1 MKRKL
6 LVALLALIVCLTFA
20 LVSCDSGNDK
30 DKDDDDETEKNV
42 ATSDSS
48 SGGVTDSSDTTETGD
63 TTESSDTTDSS
74 DTTESGDAIESS
86 DTTES
91 SFTTESSDTPN
102 SSDTTES
109 SNDTTDSSEFPT
121 FFASKTKAVAG
132 DQNVAVTISLKNNPG
147 VASIILTLTYDN
159 TYLDLTKIEY
169 NSKID
174 GQTVYPQELQSPAT
188 LYWINGFADTTG
200 DWILA
205 TLYFNVSEDAMGEN
219 DIQISY
225 NPDNV
230 YNIAEENL
238 DFEVIH
244 GKIIIE

>member
-48 SGGVTDSSDTTETGD
+48 SGGVTDSSDTTESSKPDTGD
-63 TTESSDTTDSS
+63 TTESSDTTRSSGGTSDSS
-74 DTTESGDAIESS
+74 NTTDSSVSTESS

-91 SFTTESSDTPN
+91 REL
-102 SSDTTES
+102 
-109 SNDTTDSSEFPT
+109 PT
-121 FFASKTKAVAG
+121 FVASETKAVAG

-159 TYLDLTKIEY
+159 TYLDFTEIKY
-169 NSKID
+169 NLKID
-174 GQTVYPQELQSPAT
+174 GQTVYPQELQSPTT

-205 TLYFNVSEDAMGEN
+205 TLYFNISEDAKGEYE
-219 DIQISY
+219 IQISY

-238 DFEVIH
+238 EFKVIH

>member
-30 DKDDDDETEKNV
+30 DKNDDDETEKNV

-48 SGGVTDSSDTTETGD
+48 SGGVTDSSDTTESSKPDTGD
-63 TTESSDTTDSS
+63 TTESSDTTRSSGGTSDSS
-74 DTTESGDAIESS
+74 NTTDSSVSTESS

-91 SFTTESSDTPN
+91 REL
-102 SSDTTES
+102 
-109 SNDTTDSSEFPT
+109 PT
-121 FFASKTKAVAG
+121 FVASETKAVEG

-200 DWILA
+200 DWIFA
-205 TLYFNVSEDAMGEN
+205 TLYFDISQDAIGEY
-219 DIQISY
+219 DIHITY
-225 NPDNV
+225 DADNV
-230 YNIAEENL
+230 YNILEENIAF
-238 DFEVIH
+238 DTVV

>member
-1 MKRKL
+1 MKDKRFIL
-6 LVALLALIVCLTFA
+6 ILILVILSCIVMLS
-20 LVSCDSGNDK
+20 SCDLLEFTQLGTNPS
-30 DKDDDDETEKNV
+30 T
-42 ATSDSS
+42 
-48 SGGVTDSSDTTETGD
+48 SDTTEL
-63 TTESSDTTDSS
+63 SSDKNDNNMCTH
-74 DTTESGDAIESS
+74 TELETIAGYDATCTETGLTEGKKCTSCGEIIEKQKIIELKSHRFN
-86 DTTES
+86 DENDLVC
-91 SFTTESSDTPN
+91 SFCGFIN
-102 SSDTTES
+102 SEL
-109 SNDTTDSSEFPT
+109 PT
-121 FFASKTKAVAG
+121 FVASEVKVVAG

-200 DWILA
+200 DWIFA

-230 YNIAEENL
+230 YNIVEENL